1 MKTLPMFDRAMCIRC
16 ARFLTALFGM
26 CALGAS
32 LLLLHMFLLHNE
44 ASARPK
50 KEDSPYAVLAT
61 APEKAR
67 ERKNPLA
74 ADPDAI
80 PAGRKLFEQHCVEC
94 HGQTAGGTMRGANLT
109 REEVQQATPGTLFWV
124 LTNGIVR
131 RGMPVWSKLPEPQR
145 WQIVTYLKSLNIRPS
160 QSHSPSSS
168 SATQYAVSH

>member
-1 MKTLPMFDRAMCIRC
+1 MKTLPTFNLTKGIRRARIT
-16 ARFLTALFGM
+16 TALFGM
-26 CALGAS
+26 CALGGG
-32 LLLLHMFLLHNE
+32 LLLLHSE
-44 ASARPK
+44 ASARSR
-50 KEDSPYAVLAT
+50 KEESPYAVLAT

-74 ADPDAI
+74 GDPDAAV
-80 PAGRKLFEQHCVEC
+80 AGRKLFEQHCVEC

-160 QSHSPSSS
+160 QSQSQSSS
-168 SATQYAVSH
+168 SATENVASH

>member
-1 MKTLPMFDRAMCIRC
+1 MKTLPMFNLAKRIRRARIM
-16 ARFLTALFGM
+16 TALLGM

-32 LLLLHMFLLHNE
+32 LLLLRNQ
-44 ASARPK
+44 ASARSR
-50 KEDSPYAVLAT
+50 KEESPYAVLAT

-74 ADPDAI
+74 ADPDAVV
-80 PAGRKLFEQHCVEC
+80 AGRKLFEQHCVEC
-94 HGQTAGGTMRGANLT
+94 HGQTAGGTMRGANL
-109 REEVQQATPGTLFWV
+109 RRDEVQQATPGTLFWV

-160 QSHSPSSS
+160 QAQSSS
-168 SATQYAVSH
+168 SATENVASH